1 MQTLISLPADHGR
14 DRGAAARR
22 LERDRRRPGRLAVE
36 CDRQPGDR
44 SISATAPA
52 TANVTITSATGQTAY
67 TGTLALNS
75 RSQSFTWNGQGNK
88 GVTWPDGNY
97 TIAIS
102 ATGANG
108 QPVSVS
114 TQVQGVVTAVDVSQ
128 TPPQLTVGGQK
139 VPISQIQSI
148 SR

>member
-1 MQTLISLPADHGR
+1 
-14 DRGAAARR
+14 
-22 LERDRRRPGRLAVE
+22 
-36 CDRQPGDR
+36 
-44 SISATAPA
+44 
-52 TANVTITSATGQTAY
+52 
-67 TGTLALNS
+67 
-75 RSQSFTWNGQGNK
+75 
-88 GVTWPDGNY
+88 VTWPDGNY